1 MASKKRPKGKQVK
14 TRKSK
19 KKVVKQTSRRR
30 TSQRKGRKA
39 ARRKPAAAPKK
50 RVRRIDRS
58 SEPASE
64 GMAVEAGDLQ
74 GLSRIEEADSESV
87 SELIEDG
94 SAFEADAVLGVEDAD
109 DADEREVY
117 THEVPA
123 DDVPEE
129 YLEKD

>member
-1 MASKKRPKGKQVK
+1 MASKKRPKGKQVRS
-14 TRKSK
+14 RKAK
-19 KKVVKQTSRRR
+19 RKAVKQTSRRK
-30 TSQRKGRKA
+30 TSQRKGKKA
-39 ARRKPAAAPKK
+39 ARRKPTAAPKK

-58 SEPASE
+58 SGPASE
-64 GMAVEAGDLQ
+64 EMAVEAGDLQ